1 MISTKNYLYMQFVL
15 AATLMWSVN
24 VALAQETSGANPADL
39 PKDMNAVYGT
49 PDRVSEDFKAHGIG
63 KSEEELLGF
72 LQKGLPRTSDLPS
85 RPVEKSQLVIDAMAL
100 LAEMRSQ
107 AAVPVII
114 QIARFDT
121 SLGAFRVVEYD
132 VSKSSPHAR
141 DDFRVRAYRLIQYN
155 AINALGL
162 IGDHRATELIRS
174 ILQQE
179 QAAGAQ
185 IQYSLC
191 LASLGDP
198 SGVGYLVNLISK
210 KNRRDS
216 AAAAKAFY
224 YITGQDFGYTEN
236 SPVRARE
243 ALPAQYTQWWNQNKA
258 TFRVHPEAVRQ
269 RRLNSSTKDV
279 YAARSTRDLLKLA
292 TNYFDFNNTLGSRDA
307 RQSLKDAG
315 TNLNPEL
322 SRIALDPMEDL
333 DVRSEAMNWYF
344 EANRSDPLAILKK
357 LARDEN
363 PEVADKATTI
373 MGQIVDEAR
382 MRGGT

>member
-1 MISTKNYLYMQFVL
+1 MSIQKHFHL
-15 AATLMWSVN
+15 VN
-24 VALAQETSGANPADL
+24 AALATAIAIYVTTASGQEISGPSPTDL
-39 PKDMNAVYGT
+39 PKDMKAVYGA
-49 PDRVSEDFKAHGIG
+49 PDRVSEDFETHGIG
-63 KSEEELLGF
+63 KSEKELLKF
-72 LQKGLPRTSDLPS
+72 LQDGLPRTSNLPS

-100 LAEMRSQ
+100 LANMRSQ
-107 AAVPVII
+107 AAVPLLA

-121 SLGAFRVVEYD
+121 TVGAFRVIEYD
-132 VSKSSPHAR
+132 VSKSSPQAR

-162 IGDHRATELIRS
+162 IGDPRATDLIRS

-198 SGVGYLVNLISK
+198 SGVGYLVNLIAK

-243 ALPAQYTQWWNQNKA
+243 ALPAQYTQWWNQQKGS
-258 TFRVHPEAVRQ
+258 FRVDPQAVRE
-269 RRLNSSTKDV
+269 RRLQSKTKNV

-292 TNYFDFNNTLGSRDA
+292 TNYFDFNNTSGSRDA
-307 RQSLKDAG
+307 RQTLKDAG
-315 TNLNPEL
+315 TNLNAEL
-322 SRIALDPMEDL
+322 AKIAQDPMEDL
-333 DVRSEAMNWYF
+333 DVRTEALNWYF
-344 EANRSDPLAILKK
+344 EGNRSDPLDILKK
-357 LARDEN
+357 LLRDEN
-363 PEVADKATTI
+363 PEIADKANTLI
-373 MGQIVDEAR
+373 DQIAEESR
-382 MRGGT
+382 MRGSL